1 MILMNILFLSLLDF
15 ESIEE
20 RNIYTDLLREFVR
33 KGHTVCAVSPTE
45 RKKKQPTKL
54 LAQNEK
60 VQILKLRIGN
70 IQKTNLIE
78 KGISTVTVEGMF
90 IKGIKKYF
98 SDIKFDLVLYTTPPI
113 TLQKAVNY
121 VKRRDGAKT
130 YLMLKDIFPQNAVD
144 MGMLGKTGWKFFLY
158 RYFRGKEKKLY
169 RDSDFIGCMSQAN
182 VEYIKKHNPQIDRK
196 RVEVCPNCMEPT
208 DRKIN
213 DDEKLE
219 IRRRLGVPEG
229 KILFVYGGN
238 LGRPQGIPFLIECL
252 REIRENKR
260 AFFLIVGS
268 GTEFPLLEAFVRDE
282 KPENVKLMR
291 RFPRGIMTI

>member
-1 MILMNILFLSLLDF
+1 MNILFLSLLDF

-121 VKRRDGAKT
+121 VKRRDGSKNISDVEGYFSTECSRYGNAW
-130 YLMLKDIFPQNAVD
+130 KD
-144 MGMLGKTGWKFFLY
+144 W
-158 RYFRGKEKKLY
+158 
-169 RDSDFIGCMSQAN
+169 
-182 VEYIKKHNPQIDRK
+182 
-196 RVEVCPNCMEPT
+196 VEVFS
-208 DRKIN
+208 
-213 DDEKLE
+213 
-219 IRRRLGVPEG
+219 VS
-229 KILFVYGGN
+229 LF
-238 LGRPQGIPFLIECL
+238 
-252 REIRENKR
+252 
-260 AFFLIVGS
+260 
-268 GTEFPLLEAFVRDE
+268 
-282 KPENVKLMR
+282 
-291 RFPRGIMTI
+291 